1 VEEILY
7 KEKNLKKW
15 NRYISR
21 KLEVDIKNR
30 GITDIVANWNCKAES
45 FDMKKFDTPDE
56 ISYVE
61 KIFKFIKERIPFDK
75 NSSILDVGAGTGIL
89 SLPLAKNSYNVTA
102 LEPSTNML
110 DILLS
115 KGREYNVG
123 ENLNIIN
130 KRWRD
135 TDCDT
140 DFFKHDI
147 TIAHRCMGMISLDS
161 SMRADFNNALTRLND
176 SSRKGVFIFFPGV
189 SEINEHISSFIPEF
203 KRKGESYSYFDSYG
217 DGVYNLAFL
226 MEYSPRVEYIFVQN
240 DEIWPDVNSLALSR
254 IKKLGLS
261 SESEKEILYDF
272 LNNNIDH
279 DYTGKR
285 IIFTN
290 RKKIKVI
297 WWDKK

>member
-1 VEEILY
+1 MY

-285 IIFTN
+285 ILFTN